1 MTRPV
6 GGRIGDDYEGRLNEE
21 ACMTIAKHA
30 DRGVRVESEDSTIVD
45 PAVHQVVFENEHV
58 RVIDACHA
66 RME

>member
-1 MTRPV
+1 
-6 GGRIGDDYEGRLNEE
+6 
-21 ACMTIAKHA
+21 MTIAKHA

-58 RVIDACHA
+58 RVIDACRA